1 MTPKDIGELSYP
13 ELEEL
18 LDGMTKNSER
28 EKQEIEGA
36 SGKKKGDANDL
47 LNFIGEN
54 GGAF

>member
-28 EKQEIEGA
+28 EKKEIEGA
-36 SGKKKGDANDL
+36 SDKKGDVNDL

-54 GGAF
+54 GGDF